1 MTACIQLIKDFQDV
15 LPSRKDIELGYI
27 KPGHGA
33 KGHAQWIFSEE
44 DVYDMHKRHAEK
56 MDIYRYQ

>member
-1 MTACIQLIKDFQDV
+1 LIKDFQDV

-44 DVYDMHKRHAEK
+44 DVYDIHKRHAEK
-56 MDIYRYQ
+56 MEIYRYQ